1 MNVRKSNVTIRP
13 LVDSDIDPILGFWWS
28 SFIANKDMVA
38 SQIGERR
45 RDLSFIAEFE
55 GHLVGFILA
64 RIEYLGIPIKEVCVI
79 HVVAVEPKYQGQG
92 IGSLLI
98 NKLKSTCDS
107 KGILT
112 IRAFV
117 SQNDSKLLNYF
128 ERLGF
133 HRSDIINLEL
143 RSGGK
148 A

>member
-1 MNVRKSNVTIRP
+1 MNVRKSDVTIRP

-38 SQIGERR
+38 SQIGGR

-79 HVVAVEPKYQGQG
+79 HAIAVEPKYQRQG

-98 NKLKSTCDS
+98 NKLKITCDS
-107 KGILT
+107 KRILT
-112 IRAFV
+112 MRAFV

-133 HRSDIINLEL
+133 HRSDIINLEQ
-143 RSGGK
+143 RCGGK

>member
-1 MNVRKSNVTIRP
+1 MNVRKSDVTIRP
-13 LVDSDIDPILGFWWS
+13 LVRSDVDPVLGFWWS

-38 SQIGERR
+38 SQIGGRH
-45 RDLSFIAEFE
+45 DLSFVATFE

-79 HVVAVEPKYQGQG
+79 HAVAVEPKYQGQS

-98 NKLKSTCDS
+98 NELKSTCES
-107 KGILT
+107 RGIPT
-112 IRAFV
+112 MRAFV
-117 SQNDSKLLNYF
+117 SENDNKLMSYF

-133 HRSDIINLEL
+133 HRSDIINLEQ
-143 RSGGK
+143 RCGGE

>member
-1 MNVRKSNVTIRP
+1 MAVKKSEVTIRP
-13 LVDSDIDPILGFWWS
+13 LVSSDISPILGFWWS
-28 SFIANKDMVA
+28 SFISNKEMVA
-38 SQIGERR
+38 SQLGGR
-45 RDLSFIAEFE
+45 RDLSFIANFE

-79 HVVAVEPKYQGQG
+79 HALAVEPNYQAKG

-98 NKLKSTCDS
+98 NELKSTCNNR
-107 KGILT
+107 KILT

-117 SQNDSKLLNYF
+117 AENDHKLMNYF

-133 HRSDIINLEL
+133 QRSDIINMEL
-143 RSGGK
+143 RSGGE

>member
-13 LVDSDIDPILGFWWS
+13 LVDSDIGPILGFWWS

-38 SQIGERR
+38 SQIGGR

-55 GHLVGFILA
+55 GYLVGFILA
-64 RIEYLGIPIKEVCVI
+64 RIEYLGIPIKEVCAI
-79 HVVAVEPKYQGQG
+79 HAVAVEPKYQRQG

-112 IRAFV
+112 MRAFV

-133 HRSDIINLEL
+133 HRSDVINLEL
-143 RSGGK
+143 RCGGK

>member
-1 MNVRKSNVTIRP
+1 MNVRKSDVTIRP
-13 LVDSDIDPILGFWWS
+13 LVSSDIDAVLGLWWS

-38 SQIGERR
+38 SQIGGR
-45 RDLSFIAEFE
+45 RDLSFIATFE

-79 HVVAVEPKYQGQG
+79 HAVAVEPKYQRQS
-92 IGSLLI
+92 IGGLLI

-112 IRAFV
+112 MRAFV

-128 ERLGF
+128 ERFGF
-133 HRSDIINLEL
+133 HRSDVINLEQ
-143 RSGGK
+143 RCGGE